1 VDIKNI
7 ESKFWELKGK
17 FVSGVID
24 RAEFDAELKKL
35 KVRDE
40 NGDWWRLS
48 EEKGKW
54 TYFDGDSWVE
64 GNAPNLKTAVEAGS
78 NLRNQAVFE
87 SPNSGSEVFE
97 PESKFSEPKAR
108 RTQDIGQV
116 EKTQVKKFEDNHLRD
131 AYEANDALESPEPIE
146 VQYNFLEPV
155 DEDYD
160 FGIEA
165 DHLHGSMKEL
175 ESVRLP
181 DGFEEALAS
190 GKPRK
195 YVKLSE
201 VTKKENVK
209 KSWKH
214 YFADKKE
221 VDIKDDDLAIEPSA
235 QTASS
240 EEIIPKVTGTP
251 PEIPVSKGVLGLG
264 GPATSGL
271 AASKLKS
278 VGKQAVHSA
287 VGKAT
292 EKSGEQFAEKADKRS
307 LKKLGKKDGPVLKKV
322 KKSKETKKSKEAKKS
337 NEVNRD
343 NAPKKTKN
351 FGKFKVPKKAN
362 EASGPADLNQQTQG
376 HTANGQTES
385 AQDVHTCQT
394 CNAILKPGMKFCTNC
409 GAKVG
414 PVKPPAGVCSVCGH
428 QNKPDSKFCIQCGN
442 KMNS

>member
-1 VDIKNI
+1 MHWPYIWVNSNVRTGCDTVDIKNI

-24 RAEFDAELKKL
+24 RSEFDAELKKL

-40 NGDWWRLS
+40 KGNWWRLS

-54 TYFDGDSWVE
+54 TYFDGDSWIE
-64 GNAPNLKTAVEAGS
+64 GDGPKLKTAVEAGS
-78 NLRNQAVFE
+78 DQTNQAAFE
-87 SPNSGSEVFE
+87 SP
-97 PESKFSEPKAR
+97 
-108 RTQDIGQV
+108 D
-116 EKTQVKKFEDNHLRD
+116 
-131 AYEANDALESPEPIE
+131 PIE
-146 VQYNFLEPV
+146 IQYNFLEPI
-155 DEDYD
+155 DENYD

-190 GKPRK
+190 GKPRE

-221 VDIKDDDLAIEPSA
+221 VDIKDDDLVIESSA

-240 EEIIPKVTGTP
+240 EEIIPKVTGTA
-251 PEIPVSKGVLGLG
+251 PEIPVAKGSLGLG
-264 GPATSGL
+264 GAAASGL
-271 AASKLKS
+271 AVSKLKS
-278 VGKQAVHSA
+278 AGKKAVRTA
-287 VGKAT
+287 VNKAT
-292 EKSGEQFAEKADKRS
+292 EKTGEQSNEKADKKS
-307 LKKLGKKDGPVLKKV
+307 LKKIGKKDSPISKKV
-322 KKSKETKKSKEAKKS
+322 KKSKEAKKS
-337 NEVNRD
+337 KELNSV
-343 NAPKKTKN
+343 NAPKKTKD
-351 FGKFKVPKKAN
+351 FGKFKAPKKAN

-376 HTANGQTES
+376 HTVNGQTES
-385 AQDVHTCQT
+385 AQDVRTCQT
-394 CNAILKPGMKFCTNC
+394 CNNTLKPGMKFCTSC

-414 PVKPPAGVCSVCGH
+414 PVEPPAGVCSACGH
-428 QNKPDSKFCIQCGN
+428 QNKPDSKFCIKCGS
-442 KMNS
+442 KMKG